1 MTTEIVLKTRPLPRA
16 LKNMGI
22 DLDEGMTEGLIEM
35 LDLAYLDTFIEEGS
49 DTPGISY
56 MTRYVIDKDAPVF
69 DKTEYGIAQKD
80 WETVE
85 VLEGVII
92 DIKPYRAKRK
102 NRGYVPDEENP
113 TECASPDMITGIGDP
128 GGECRGCRFAEWPTD
143 EEKKNG
149 LRSPWCGD
157 RWRVFFKN
165 ESEIMPQYLDLPG
178 GYKSS
183 LENYRRELKKRGAQ
197 TWQVVTQMEVRQ
209 TDNKTFLDC
218 DIIGSINSEDEQV
231 TTSISAMQVCIAACI
246 VQYAGWHLR
255 YQGAR
260 KHDSDNEYPNKQVE
274 GTAQDP
280 QTSTTAPPPP
290 RPVPIA
296 PPSLGR
302 QQVILDARIDV
313 DGSTVWVN
321 EVTRE
326 VFNDEA
332 GRELLYV
339 YDDPD
344 AEKVTLTPDDVSDV
358 ADVLGTSVGTNSEQ
372 LEAQQPVQRA
382 GKLGALAA
390 ARQRNRA

>member
-1 MTTEIVLKTRPLPRA
+1 MTTEIALKTRPLPRA

-22 DLDEGMTEGLIEM
+22 DLDEEMTEGLIEM
-35 LDLAYLDTFIEEGS
+35 MDLAYLDTFIEEGS

-69 DKTEYGIAQKD
+69 DKTQYGVPQKD

-128 GGECRGCRFAEWPTD
+128 GGDCHGCRFAEWPTD
-143 EEKKNG
+143 DEKKNG

-165 ESEIMPQYLDLPG
+165 ESEVMPQYLDLPG

-183 LENYRRELKKRGAQ
+183 LDNYRRELKKRGAQ

-209 TDNKTFLDC
+209 NDNKTFLDC
-218 DIIGSINSEDEQV
+218 DMIGAINSEDENV
-231 TTSISAMQVCIAACI
+231 TQAISAMQLCIAACI
-246 VQYAGWHLR
+246 VQYASWHLR

-260 KHDSDNEYPNKQVE
+260 KRDSDNEYPDKQVE
-274 GTAQDP
+274 GTARDP
-280 QTSTTAPPPP
+280 QATAPVTPPLRPPPPPP
-290 RPVPIA
+290 RH
-296 PPSLGR
+296 
-302 QQVILDARIDV
+302 QQVILDERIDV
-313 DGSTVWVN
+313 DGTTVWVN
-321 EVTRE
+321 ETTRQ
-326 VFNDEA
+326 VFRDEA
-332 GRELLYV
+332 GHELLYV

-344 AEKVTLTPDDVSDV
+344 TEKVTLTPDDVGDI
-358 ADVLGTSVGTNSEQ
+358 ADVLGTPEPSNSEQ
-372 LEAQQPVQRA
+372 MAEQQPVQRA

-390 ARQRNRA
+390 ARERNRA

>member
-1 MTTEIVLKTRPLPRA
+1 MTAEIVLKTRALPRA

-22 DLDEGMTEGLIEM
+22 ELDEEMTEGLIEM
-35 LDLAYLDTFIEEGS
+35 KDLAYLDTFIEEGS

-69 DKTEYGIAQKD
+69 DKTEYGVPQKD

-85 VLEGVII
+85 ILEGVII
-92 DIKPYRAKRK
+92 DIKPYRAKRM
-102 NRGYVPDEENP
+102 NRGYTPDEENP

-128 GGECRGCRFAEWPTD
+128 GGECRVCRFAEWPTN

-209 TDNKTFLDC
+209 NDNKTFLDC
-218 DIIGSINSEDEQV
+218 DMIGSIDSENDQV
-231 TTSISAMQVCIAACI
+231 TEAISAMQYCIAACI

-260 KHDSDNEYPNKQVE
+260 KQDSDNEYPAKQVE
-274 GTAQDP
+274 STARNP
-280 QTSTTAPPPP
+280 QATTTAPP
-290 RPVPIA
+290 RSVPIA
-296 PPSLGR
+296 PPSPREAVL
-302 QQVILDARIDV
+302 VLDERMDV

-321 EVTRE
+321 EATFQ
-326 VFNDEA
+326 VFADQE
-332 GRELLYV
+332 GRNLLYT

-344 AEKVTLTPDDVSDV
+344 GEKVTITPDDVGDV
-358 ADVLGTSVGTNSEQ
+358 ADVLGTAEGTNSEQ
-372 LEAQQPVQRA
+372 LEAQQPVQRP

-390 ARQRNRA
+390 ARQRNRS